1 MPDASHGS
9 NGGRERRSL
18 VDWWHSRPERE
29 RLALAGLLLFLA
41 VFAVYGQTT
50 GFAFNN
56 YDDPPYVTEN
66 PPVARGLSAE
76 GLVWAFTTGHTGMW
90 HPVTWLSHMLDVTL
104 FGMKPAGHHLVN
116 VVLHALSA
124 ILLFAFL
131 RGATQQTGRS
141 LVVALFFALHPLN
154 VETVAWVSQRKSVL
168 SAFFFML
175 TLLAW
180 LGHVRGRRGAGPAAW
195 VFYALGLMAKPML
208 VTLPALLLLLDVW
221 PLRRLGLGWKRLV
234 LEKWPFFLLT
244 CASLFMLLFPPVKV
258 DTADLPQTVS
268 LLTVQHGLANYL
280 SYLGLL
286 AWPWPLGVLYP
297 KPLTVPAWD
306 WVGGLVVLLGVTW
319 WLFRRG
325 RTRPDSLVGW
335 LWFAGVLF
343 PVVGVVPMG
352 APQGIADRYAY
363 LPAIGLFIALVW
375 AWRGKVWMGAGVAGV
390 VAVVWAG
397 VASIQ
402 TGYWR
407 NSLTL
412 WSHTAA
418 ITPANPTLLI
428 NHGAALFAAGHLSE
442 AEACFLRLE
451 ALAPQESRASLN
463 LAVIYERQGK
473 LAQAVEAAGRSVDLA
488 PGDYRARSNYASLL
502 TTSGQAGK
510 AEEQLQIVI
519 KQHPDFAGSWINL
532 GILHVEAG
540 RIAEAAKCFEQALAI
555 QPDSA
560 AARQNLELARRQLRQ
575 SGATTPRP

>member
-1 MPDASHGS
+1 MPVTGHVSGGS
-9 NGGRERRSL
+9 GERRSL
-18 VDWWHSRPERE
+18 ADWWCSRPERE
-29 RLALAGLLLFLA
+29 RLAFAGLLLFLA

-50 GFAFNN
+50 GFDFNN
-56 YDDPPYVTEN
+56 FDDPPYVTEN
-66 PPVARGLSAE
+66 PPVARGLSAD
-76 GLVWAFTTGHTGMW
+76 GLVWALTTGHTGMW
-90 HPVTWLSHMLDVTL
+90 HPVTWLSHMLDVSL
-104 FGMKPAGHHLVN
+104 FGMKPAGHHLTN

-124 ILLFAFL
+124 ILLFTFL
-131 RGATQQTGRS
+131 RGATQETGRS

-180 LGHVRGRRGAGPAAW
+180 LGHVRGRRGAAPTAW
-195 VFYALGLMAKPML
+195 ICYALGLMAKPML

-234 LEKWPFFLLT
+234 LEKWPFYLLT

-258 DTADLPQTVS
+258 DTADMAQTVS
-268 LLTVQHGLANYL
+268 WLTVQHGLANYL

-297 KPLTVPAWD
+297 KALVVPAWG
-306 WVGGLVVLLGVTW
+306 WGGGLVVLLGVTW
-319 WLFRRG
+319 WLARRG
-325 RTRPDSLVGW
+325 RPDSLVGW
-335 LWFAGVLF
+335 LWFGGVLF
-343 PVVGVVPMG
+343 PVVGVMPLN

-375 AWRGKVWMGAGVAGV
+375 AWRGKAWLGATLAGIV
-390 VAVVWAG
+390 TAAWAG

-407 NSLTL
+407 DSLTL

-418 ITPANPTLLI
+418 ITPANPTLLL
-428 NHGAALFAAGHLSE
+428 NHGAALYAAGRIAE
-442 AEACFLRLE
+442 AETSFLQLE
-451 ALAPQESRASLN
+451 TLAPQESRASLN

-473 LAQAVEAAGRSVDLA
+473 LALALEAARRSVELA
-488 PGDYRARSNYASLL
+488 PGNFRARSNYASLL
-502 TTSGQAGK
+502 TSSGQPGK
-510 AEEQLQIVI
+510 AEEQLLIVI
-519 KQHPDFAGSWINL
+519 TQHPDFAGAWINL

-540 RIAEAAKCFEQALAI
+540 RIAEAAKCFERALAI

-560 AARQNLELARRQLRQ
+560 AARQNLELARRQLQQ
-575 SGATTPRP
+575 SGASIPRS